1 MYRTALE
8 QLQNGKRK
16 SGGNRLLSAERV
28 RGGTWLMKEFGKCA
42 YEKTVYIN
50 FDSNSIGE
58 KRERN
63 R

>member
-1 MYRTALE
+1 MEREKAEETAYYP
-8 QLQNGKRK
+8 RSA
-16 SGGNRLLSAERV
+16 SGGE
-28 RGGTWLMKEFGKCA
+28 TWLMKEFGKCA